1 MREKHR
7 EKGEEQQLD
16 SSPERVHPQ
25 THITTLGATFNSI
38 SVKGIYRHVKNT
50 LCLLRS
56 ERRGCR
62 GGQPPSLHHLN
73 FGLTPRPQDPC
84 LRSLPDHRDHGV
96 DINYKAVE
104 TVFKKKKK
112 RRGLNITSI
121 IAKAKDFYFLR
132 GFREPKSSHCVSLC

>member
-112 RRGLNITSI
+112 KERLEHNQYYSQSQG
-121 IAKAKDFYFLR
+121 FLFFKR
-132 GFREPKSSHCVSLC
+132 LQRA

>member
-73 FGLTPRPQDPC
+73 FGLTPHPQDPC

-104 TVFKKKKK
+104 TVFKKKKERLEHNHYNSQSQGFLFFK
-112 RRGLNITSI
+112 RLQR
-121 IAKAKDFYFLR
+121 A
-132 GFREPKSSHCVSLC
+132 